1 MKLPLVQHEQVDR
14 PFAILT
20 NDNACLLHHSCYIE
34 VVIMDL
40 IRRIT
45 SVSSSADA
53 NQINYIPPVRIEHQE
68 VFLRY
73 YGVST
78 AEALSQLGSNP
89 GNVSDTQHAVVIDA
103 RKQRLD
109 QTITPNARR
118 FAFHETPTAEIDQH
132 NQTAWIS
139 TDLHRGSFEHI
150 RCCVSTCWC
159 IIHLWPGSLEILT
172 VCIAT
177 SYFIAAVASMLSL

>member
-34 VVIMDL
+34 VAIVYL
-40 IRRIT
+40 TRRIT
-45 SVSSSADA
+45 AVASSANT
-53 NQINYIPPVRIEHQE
+53 NQINYIPPVRVEHQK

-89 GNVSDTQHAVVIDA
+89 GNVSDTQYAVVIDA
-103 RKQRLD
+103 CKQRLD

-118 FAFHETPTAEIDQH
+118 FAFHETPAAEIDQH
-132 NQTAWIS
+132 SQTAWIS
-139 TDLHRGSFEHI
+139 TDLHWCSFEHI
-150 RCCVSTCWC
+150 RRCVSTCWC
-159 IIHLWPGSLEILT
+159 ISHLWSRSLEILT

-177 SYFIAAVASMLSL
+177 PYLIAAVAPMLSL